1 MKHTLLV
8 TALALAGLH
17 AVAAADVVKIGFI
30 GPLTGPDAHWGKD
43 NQNSAQ
49 LAIDALNRSA
59 SKINGKAVTFE
70 LVSQDDQEDPKQ
82 STLAAQRLLDEKVV
96 AVVGPFTSGTTIPA
110 ARIIN
115 QAGVPQFSVAVNSV
129 YTSLG
134 YNNVFRL
141 SAVDTR
147 MGPAIAQYALTDLK
161 AKRVAMID
169 DRTAYSQGLADKFEA
184 EVKRLGGQVL
194 RREYVT
200 PGQNNLS
207 PIVTSIRAVKPDLLF
222 VAMSDSQAAPLA
234 LQMKQLG
241 LNTRVL
247 SGDMIQTDNFIK
259 LSGSNSEGFMAAVA
273 GNVLAQRAQ
282 GRDFSSRYQ
291 AKYGKQPLSYGPQH
305 YDAVNLIAKAMQTA
319 NSSDP
324 AKMIAALRSISYEG
338 VNASY
343 RFDSHGDLIKAPIT
357 IYQIRKARWEPI
369 KVTN

>member
-8 TALALAGLH
+8 TLLALGGIS
-17 AVAAADVVKIGFI
+17 AASAAEVVKIGFI

-43 NQNSAQ
+43 NQNCAQ
-49 LAIDALNRSA
+49 LAVDTLNRSA
-59 SKINGKAVTFE
+59 LRINGQPVQFE

-82 STLAAQRLLDEKVV
+82 STLAAQKLLDEEVK

-115 QAGVPQFSVAVNSV
+115 QAGLPQFSVAVNAT
-129 YTSLG
+129 YTNQG
-134 YNNVFRL
+134 YGNAFRL

-147 MGPAIAQYALTDLK
+147 MGPAIAQYALSELK
-161 AKRVAMID
+161 AKRIAMID

-184 EVKRLGGQVL
+184 EAKRLGAQVI
-194 RREYVT
+194 RREYTT
-200 PGQNNLS
+200 PGQNNFS
-207 PIVTSIRAVKPDLLF
+207 PILTTIRAAKPDLLF

-241 LNTRVL
+241 LSTKVL

-273 GNVLAQRAQ
+273 GNVLEKRSQ
-282 GRDFSSRYQ
+282 GQDFIKRYH
-291 AKYGKQPLSYGPQH
+291 AKYGKPPLSYGPQH
-305 YDAVNLIAKAMQTA
+305 YDAVMLVAKAMQQA
-319 NSSDP
+319 NSTEP
-324 AKMIAALRSISYEG
+324 GKVTAALKKISYEG

-343 RFDSHGDLIKAPIT
+343 RFDSRGDLIQAPIT
-357 IYQIRKARWEPI
+357 VYQVRQAKWAPV
-369 KVTN
+369 KVTF